1 MPSTSNSKQGRLV
14 KTKLALTL
22 ISLFSISVSLDAFSN
37 ERQSKVDIKSTT
49 AADEL
54 TEVIEVVSRR
64 NQANSEV
71 SVETQKLLKIA
82 GLDHDPLGAVY
93 SMPGVVYAGGDDGGE
108 PAIRG
113 SSPDDNAFYID
124 DMPVGYIFHLFGDSI
139 FNENV
144 VGDFSLHPAAF
155 GSQYG
160 NATGGVF
167 DVKLRDPR
175 NQDFTTTV
183 DASLMKTGV
192 MIESGVNDDQ
202 AFYLSYRRSLMHLFL
217 PEGEELEDDEGKN
230 GLTVINAPISD
241 DYQGKY
247 QWLIGDE
254 HKLTFTLTGASD
266 VGGINIS
273 KAAEEGRI
281 DPDFIGDLKI
291 KSQFDSQGISW
302 QYYGES
308 GRLMHFTLG
317 HTVEKSEESYGEG
330 QFINL
335 ESESYNAR
343 FLYQIDWFES
353 HKLITGIDLSN
364 EESSYSFDAI
374 PYYCTDHDPDCES
387 KKGERT
393 QDKDSLTNNNSAIY
407 FNDIWS
413 FDDNWSLEMGLR
425 AEYNDF
431 TKQDFI
437 HPRISLNWYA
447 NNDLTIKAKAGTYNQ
462 FPELETVLKS
472 VGNPQLKSPKAT
484 HYALNFTYQLNDLW
498 QSSVDLYYKDLGDLA
513 RSFDEDNVNAHLHYS
528 NDLSGTAKG
537 LEWVVRR
544 EEADGWYGWAS
555 LSWSKSDRTDDFT
568 QVTTEYYLDTP
579 LLANMVANYKL
590 NDRWDFGIKLSVR
603 SGAKHTPIVGLY
615 DNPDHQG
622 YFLPTYGELNS
633 ETLPT
638 YHRLDIQANYKTT
651 MWGQK
656 AEWTFALLNAT
667 GSKNISGYYYA
678 PDGNETLTDYKIE
691 GEEGMDPF
699 PSIGLKVQ
707 F

>member
-1 MPSTSNSKQGRLV
+1 MLSTLSRNQQSLV
-14 KTKLALTL
+14 WTKIALTL
-22 ISLFSISVSLDAFSN
+22 ISIFSISAPSFAFANKSFQEEKAIN
-37 ERQSKVDIKSTT
+37 IKAKVEPI
-49 AADEL
+49 
-54 TEVIEVVSRR
+54 EVIEVVSRR
-64 NQANSEV
+64 NQANTEV
-71 SVETQKLLKIA
+71 SFETKKLMKIA
-82 GLDHDPLGAVY
+82 GLDHDPLSAVY
-93 SMPGVVYAGGDDGGE
+93 SMPGVVYAGGDSGGE

-124 DMPVGYIFHLFGDSI
+124 DMPAGYIFHLFGDSI

-192 MIESGVNDDQ
+192 MIESGINDDQ
-202 AFYLSYRRSLMHLFL
+202 AFYLSYRRSLIHLFL
-217 PEGEELEDDEGKN
+217 PEGEEEDGY
-230 GLTVINAPISD
+230 TVFKAPVSD

-266 VGGINIS
+266 IGGINVS
-273 KAAEEGRI
+273 KASEEGRI

-302 QYYGES
+302 QFYGDN
-308 GRLMHFTLG
+308 GRLMHLTVG
-317 HTVEKSEESYGEG
+317 HSIEKSEESYGAG

-335 ESESYNAR
+335 ENESYNSR
-343 FLYQIDWFES
+343 FVYQIDWFEA

-364 EESSYSFDAI
+364 NESTYSFDAI

-387 KKGERT
+387 KKGDRI
-393 QDKDSLTNNNSAIY
+393 QDKDSLTNNNSAVY

-413 FDDNWSLEMGLR
+413 FDENWSLEMGLR

-431 TKQDFI
+431 TEQKFF
-437 HPRISLNWYA
+437 HPRITLNWYV
-447 NNDLTIKAKAGTYNQ
+447 NNDLTIKAKTGTYNQ
-462 FPELETVLKS
+462 FPDLEAVLKS

-484 HYALNFTYQLNDLW
+484 HYALKFSYQINDLW
-498 QSSVDLYYKDLGDLA
+498 ESTIDLYYKNLGDLA
-513 RSFDEDNVNAHLHYS
+513 RSLDEDDVNAHLHYS
-528 NDLSGTAKG
+528 NDLSGAARG
-537 LEWVVRR
+537 LEWVIRR
-544 EEADGWYGWAS
+544 EEGDGWYGWAS
-555 LSWSKSDRTDDFT
+555 LSWSKSARTDDFT
-568 QVTTEYYLDTP
+568 NVTTEYYLDTP
-579 LLANMVANYKL
+579 LLANMVANYKF
-590 NDRWDFGIKLSVR
+590 NEKWDFGVKLSIR
-603 SGAKHTPIVGLY
+603 SGAKYTPIVGLY
-615 DNPDHQG
+615 NNPDHQD
-622 YFLPTYGELNS
+622 YYLPTYGDLNS
-633 ETLPT
+633 EKLPT
-638 YHRLDIQANYKTT
+638 YSRLDIQANYKTT
-651 MWGQK
+651 IWGNK

-678 PDGNETLTDYKIE
+678 PDGTETLTDFKIE
-691 GEEGMDPF
+691 GEEGMEPF
-699 PSIGLKVQ
+699 PSIGVKIQ